1 MISMTGFASKELRT
15 EALSL
20 TIEVKSYNNRYLDIK
35 HNMPSL
41 FSLFET
47 EIDNRIKEVASRGS
61 VEITIRYKQ
70 FINTTTL
77 TVNREI
83 VEEYTKAFEE
93 IREVAHIEDKGKI
106 SDYMAL
112 DGVII
117 QTNTLD
123 PHTFEEPLFSLLNE
137 VLEEFKKGR
146 VKEGEATK
154 IHIVSLLEDMK
165 KWVATI
171 QGYST
176 QIEEKLKETLKTKMK
191 ELMGNSEYDEGR
203 FLQEIALLLIKYSIA
218 EELNRLS
225 THFTSFDEIVTSLGS
240 VGKKLD
246 FLAQEINREINTIG
260 SKSMIGEVNQ
270 LVVSLKDSLENI
282 REQLRNIE

>member
-106 SDYMAL
+106 SDYIAL